1 MTNQNELEDIVED
14 MVVYTRMRF
23 RKDKKTIEKVS
34 KNTELGTS
42 TISRLKSPG
51 KRISALTLFTL
62 MCEANMIRMCIQSV
76 LHEKFR
82 IFYLFIMKL
91 THIPS
96 PFIILPLSQAISPDT
111 PRLFSWKQ
119 C

>member
-34 KNTELGTS
+34 KNTEISTS

-62 MCEANMIRMCIQSV
+62 MCEANPLIKDQLYSIINI
-76 LHEKFR
+76 LKEKS
-82 IFYLFIMKL
+82 K
-91 THIPS
+91 
-96 PFIILPLSQAISPDT
+96 
-111 PRLFSWKQ
+111 
-119 C
+119 

>member
-23 RKDKKTIEKVS
+23 RKDKKTIDKIS
-34 KNTELGTS
+34 KNTEISTS

-62 MCEANMIRMCIQSV
+62 MCEANPLVKDQLYSIINI
-76 LHEKFR
+76 LKEKS
-82 IFYLFIMKL
+82 K
-91 THIPS
+91 
-96 PFIILPLSQAISPDT
+96 
-111 PRLFSWKQ
+111 
-119 C
+119 

>member
-1 MTNQNELEDIVED
+1 MTNQNEIENIVED
-14 MVVYTRMRF
+14 MVIYTRMRF

-62 MCEANMIRMCIQSV
+62 MCEANPLVKDQLYSIINI
-76 LHEKFR
+76 LKEKS
-82 IFYLFIMKL
+82 K
-91 THIPS
+91 
-96 PFIILPLSQAISPDT
+96 
-111 PRLFSWKQ
+111 
-119 C
+119 